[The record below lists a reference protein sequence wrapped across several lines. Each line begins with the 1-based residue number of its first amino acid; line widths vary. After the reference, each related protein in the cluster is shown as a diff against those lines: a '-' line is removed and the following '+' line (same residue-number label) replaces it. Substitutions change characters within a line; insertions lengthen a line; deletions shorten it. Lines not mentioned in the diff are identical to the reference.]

1 MRNYFLPS
9 CQRWALHLVLKTG
22 KLMFTTAGYA
32 KLAAAQEAYQSD
44 PNTGP
49 SISQA
54 AHTQAVILQQALQHI
69 PNPTTEC
76 MLRNV
81 AIKLG
86 RSVSEDVR
94 KQ

>member
-1 MRNYFLPS
+1 
-9 CQRWALHLVLKTG
+9 
-22 KLMFTTAGYA
+22 MFTTAGYA

-49 SISQA
+49 TMSQA
-54 AHTQAVILQQALQHI
+54 AHTQAIILQQALQHI

-86 RSVSEDVR
+86 RSVSEDVSTAEYR
-94 KQ
+94 ENVRIKVEWLNR